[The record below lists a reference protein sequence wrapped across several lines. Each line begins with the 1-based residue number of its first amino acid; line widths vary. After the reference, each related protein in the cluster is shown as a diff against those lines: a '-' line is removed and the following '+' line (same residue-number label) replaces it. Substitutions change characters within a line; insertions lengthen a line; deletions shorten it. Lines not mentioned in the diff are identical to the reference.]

1 MAIYHLSTKPISR
14 SSGRS
19 ATASSAYRA
28 GAKIT
33 DERTGLIHDYTKRN
47 GVVMALAFDKYLNAL
62 DRNELWN
69 KAELAEKRKDARTA
83 REYVIAIPAELI
95 PENENDQKNPNTN
108 DGAFLAI
115 EFAQKLAERYN
126 VGVDVAIHAPDKEGD
141 NRNWHAHI
149 MTTTRQLSQ
158 GDDGIELGD
167 KSLIELSNKKLGT
180 LNAPKTQQQVKDIR
194 ELWAELANNALAENG
209 HEERI
214 DHRSHAE
221 RGLAQQ
227 PTIKLGWKASAMERQ
242 GMSTDRGDLL
252 RTIKQHNQSLADLEL
267 EIVADRKQLIPTP
280 YYNPHYQQKII
291 DDIESEIDEIAEKLL
306 EQDRRECLAER
317 DIERMQTLTV
327 DNVNMSEYQERALQ
341 GIGSPLS
348 DAYAKAKR
356 AQNDT
361 ANYYKSE
368 KMVTGDVTET
378 VVNQNEPMKPKTAPT
393 VDSQQKRRRRP

>member
-33 DERTGLIHDYTKRN
+33 DERTGLTHDYTKRS
-47 GVVMALAFDKYLNAL
+47 GVAMALAFDKNFNLL

-69 KAELAEKRKDARTA
+69 KAEQAEKRKDARTA

-95 PENENDQKNPNTN
+95 PQNESDQKNPNLN
-108 DGAFLAI
+108 KGALLAI
-115 EFAQKLAERYN
+115 KFAQNLAERYS

-149 MTTTRQLSQ
+149 MATTRQLKHT
-158 GDDGIELGD
+158 DNGIELGE
-167 KSLIELSNKKLGT
+167 KALIELSNKKLGT
-180 LNAPKTQQQVKDIR
+180 LNAPKTQQQVADIR
-194 ELWAELANNALAENG
+194 ALWAGLANNALAENG

-227 PTIKLGWKASAMERQ
+227 PTIKLGWRASAMERQ
-242 GMSTDRGDLL
+242 GVATDRGDML
-252 RTIKQHNQSLADLEL
+252 RAIQQHNQSLADLEL
-267 EIVADRKQLIPTP
+267 EIVADRNQLIPRA
-280 YYNPHYQQKII
+280 YYNPHYQRKII
-291 DDIESEIDEIAEKLL
+291 DDTESEIDEIAEKLL

-341 GIGSPLS
+341 GIGQGRS
-348 DAYAKAKR
+348 DAYAMAKR

-378 VVNQNEPMKPKTAPT
+378 VVNQNEPMKPETAPT
-393 VDSQQKRRRRP
+393 VDSQQKRRHRP

>member
-33 DERTGLIHDYTKRN
+33 DERTGLTHDYTRRN

-95 PENENDQKNPNTN
+95 PQNESDQKNPNIN
-108 DGAFLAI
+108 KGALLAI
-115 EFAQKLAERYN
+115 EFAKNLAGRYN
-126 VGVDVAIHAPDKEGD
+126 VGVDVAIHAPDKGGD

-158 GDDGIELGD
+158 GADGIELGE
-167 KSLIELSNKKLGT
+167 KSLIELSNKKLET

-194 ELWAELANNALAENG
+194 ALWAGLANNALAENG

-242 GMSTDRGDLL
+242 GISTDRGDLL

-267 EIVADRKQLIPTP
+267 EIVADRKQLIPSP
-280 YYNPHYQQKII
+280 YYNRNYQQKII
-291 DDIESEIDEIAEKLL
+291 DDTESEIDEIAEKLL
-306 EQDRRECLAER
+306 EQDRRDCLAER
-317 DIERMQTLTV
+317 DVERMQTLTV

-341 GIGSPLS
+341 GIGQGRS

-361 ANYYKSE
+361 TNYYKSE

-378 VVNQNEPMKPKTAPT
+378 VVNQNEPMTPETAPT